1 MLAALHSI
9 LVILALILVIFL
21 NLAGVFMV
29 LLQLPGTWLML
40 LVTGSWAWWY
50 WDEQAVG
57 IWTLVTLL
65 ALAIIG
71 EIVETF
77 AGVVTSKKADASK
90 RSILLGIVG
99 GIGGAILGTSLIPV
113 PLFGTLI
120 GACVGA
126 GLAAMLG
133 DHWAGR
139 SWAQVKV
146 AGKAAA
152 HGRLWG
158 TLGKIVIATIMW
170 CIATAAMIF

>member
-1 MLAALHSI
+1 MMAAMHSI
-9 LVILALILVIFL
+9 LAILAVILVIFL

-40 LVTGSWAWWY
+40 LVTGTWAWWY
-50 WDEQAVG
+50 WDEQAIG
-57 IWTLVTLL
+57 IWTLASLL
-65 ALAIIG
+65 GLAILG

-77 AGVVTSKKADASK
+77 AGVVTSKKAKSSK
-90 RSILLGIVG
+90 RSIALGIVG
-99 GIGGAILGTSLIPV
+99 GIAGAILGTGFIPV

-120 GACVGA
+120 GACIGA
-126 GLAAMLG
+126 GVAAMLG

-139 SWAQVKV
+139 TWDEVKV

-158 TLGKIVIATIMW
+158 TLGKIVIAAIMW
-170 CIATAAMIF
+170 IVATTAMIF